1 MPPFPRRALLV
12 SAGCALVAGCS
23 PSGRAGAVHELRVE
37 HVRSLLRRRAD
48 ALLAG
53 DLAAAAVPVLTR
65 TAAERDL
72 LRLRDGR
79 AAAARPLE
87 LAADVTALTAPRTG
101 PGGGVGASAHVVLR
115 SRLPGEGRTATA
127 AAVLG
132 LRRDG
137 ERWWLAPGPVDG
149 PVQPWEVGALEVRE
163 VPGGAVVL
171 VRTGAPAAGATA
183 GATTGATTGA
193 VTDAVTDV
201 VAAVAADVGADLADA
216 AARAGAAW
224 GADPPRAAVLVAAD
238 AAAAARLAGTSEQR
252 AALVD
257 ALTTGG
263 RHDLPGGRRGAARV
277 VVQAGRFAGLTR
289 TGRRVVLTHELV
301 HVATR
306 AGGSTDPAAPRWLA
320 EGYADVVARAGRG
333 LDPRA
338 LAEPVLRDLGAGGA
352 VDVPADEDFT
362 GGPGESTG
370 DAALQRAHAAAWTLV
385 ASTARHHG
393 LPALTALHRR
403 LNAADRPATASA
415 REALLAAAWREHL
428 GEEPVDALARW
439 RRDLDDRLAGWV

>member
-1 MPPFPRRALLV
+1 MPPFPRRALLA

-23 PSGRAGAVHELRVE
+23 PSGGAGAEPELRVE
-37 HVRSLLRRRAD
+37 HVRRLLRQRAD
-48 ALLAG
+48 ALLTG
-53 DLAAAAVPVLTR
+53 DLAAAAAPVLTR

-79 AAAARPLE
+79 ATAAGPLE
-87 LAADVTALTAPRTG
+87 LAVDVTALTAPRTG
-101 PGGGVGASAHVVLR
+101 PGGIVGASAHVVVR
-115 SRLPGEGRTATA
+115 SRLPGEGRTATT

-132 LRRDG
+132 LRRDAG
-137 ERWWLAPGPVDG
+137 RWWLAPGPVDG
-149 PVQPWEVGALEVRE
+149 PAQPWEVGALEVRE

-171 VRTGAPAAGATA
+171 VGTGAPAGAGVGGEA
-183 GATTGATTGA
+183 GE
-193 VTDAVTDV
+193 V
-201 VAAVAADVGADLADA
+201 VRDVAADVAADLADA

-224 GADPPRAAVLVAAD
+224 GAAPPRAAVLVAPD
-238 AAAAARLAGTSEQR
+238 AAAAARLTGTSEHR

-277 VVQAGRFAGLTR
+277 VVQAARFAGLTR

-320 EGYADVVARAGRG
+320 EGYADVVARDGRG
-333 LDPRA
+333 LDPGA
-338 LAEPVLRDLGAGGA
+338 LAEPVLRDLHAGAP
-352 VDVPADEDFT
+352 VDAPADDDFT
-362 GGPGESTG
+362 GAPDGAPGGGEA
-370 DAALQRAHAAAWTLV
+370 DLQRAHAAAWTLV
-385 ASTARHHG
+385 ASAARHHG
-393 LPALTALHRR
+393 LPAVTALHHR
-403 LNAADRPATASA
+403 LTAADRPATAPA

-428 GEEPVDALARW
+428 GEEPADALARW